1 MRKEILGLI
10 LLFVLPNIVT
20 SQNNVIDEVVWVVGD
35 EAILRSEVEEYRQ
48 KARYE
53 GTEIDG
59 DPYCVI
65 PEQLALQKLYLDQAK
80 IDSIYPDESSVNS
93 QVEMRI
99 NYMISQIGSK
109 EKLEEYF
116 GQSLSSMR
124 DELKEMVS
132 NQQIVQQMQRKI
144 VGTVNVTP
152 AEVSTFFKTLPADSI
167 PTIPAQVEVQIL
179 TIAPSISQKAIDDV
193 KAKLRDFQQRIENA
207 ESEFSTLAIL
217 YSEDTESAKR
227 GGELGYMGKGQLVPE
242 YADVAFALHDK
253 TKVSKIVESEFGF
266 HIIQL
271 IDKQGDKVN
280 TRHILMKPKNSFLEK
295 NQAKLRLDSVLNA
308 VKSNEITFEKAIE
321 LYSTDKNTKN
331 SSGLLTNQANGTSR
345 FQMQELPQEIAK
357 AVYGLV
363 AGEYSTPFAMID
375 SKGNEVYAIVKVKS
389 MLPAHKANLEND
401 FIAIKGVYQEK
412 KNYEILQ
419 KWIKEKQKS
428 IYVRIDEKWQN
439 CEFEYPGWIK
449 NIE

>member
-20 SQNNVIDEVVWVVGD
+20 SQSNVIDEVVWVVGD

-132 NQQIVQQMQRKI
+132 NQQVVQQMQRKI
-144 VGTVNVTP
+144 VGTVNATP
-152 AEVSTFFKTLPADSI
+152 AEVSTFFKTSPYI
-167 PTIPAQVEVQIL
+167 
-179 TIAPSISQKAIDDV
+179 
-193 KAKLRDFQQRIENA
+193 
-207 ESEFSTLAIL
+207 
-217 YSEDTESAKR
+217 
-227 GGELGYMGKGQLVPE
+227 
-242 YADVAFALHDK
+242 
-253 TKVSKIVESEFGF
+253 
-266 HIIQL
+266 
-271 IDKQGDKVN
+271 
-280 TRHILMKPKNSFLEK
+280 
-295 NQAKLRLDSVLNA
+295 
-308 VKSNEITFEKAIE
+308 
-321 LYSTDKNTKN
+321 
-331 SSGLLTNQANGTSR
+331 GLLITCW
-345 FQMQELPQEIAK
+345 K
-357 AVYGLV
+357 
-363 AGEYSTPFAMID
+363 
-375 SKGNEVYAIVKVKS
+375 
-389 MLPAHKANLEND
+389 
-401 FIAIKGVYQEK
+401 
-412 KNYEILQ
+412 
-419 KWIKEKQKS
+419 
-428 IYVRIDEKWQN
+428 
-439 CEFEYPGWIK
+439 
-449 NIE
+449 

>member
-217 YSEDTESAKR
+217 YSEDTESDA
-227 GGELGYMGKGQLVPE
+227 
-242 YADVAFALHDK
+242 
-253 TKVSKIVESEFGF
+253 
-266 HIIQL
+266 
-271 IDKQGDKVN
+271 
-280 TRHILMKPKNSFLEK
+280 
-295 NQAKLRLDSVLNA
+295 
-308 VKSNEITFEKAIE
+308 
-321 LYSTDKNTKN
+321 
-331 SSGLLTNQANGTSR
+331 
-345 FQMQELPQEIAK
+345 
-357 AVYGLV
+357 
-363 AGEYSTPFAMID
+363 
-375 SKGNEVYAIVKVKS
+375 
-389 MLPAHKANLEND
+389 
-401 FIAIKGVYQEK
+401 
-412 KNYEILQ
+412 
-419 KWIKEKQKS
+419 
-428 IYVRIDEKWQN
+428 
-439 CEFEYPGWIK
+439 
-449 NIE
+449 